1 MAVLLING
9 DKSQIEKDI
18 IITNEVI
25 PKLISATSSVEDPMT
40 SKKRQFKEISSDS
53 TLSLPAIRFD
63 RVGYKEW

>member
-9 DKSQIEKDI
+9 DKSKIEKEI

-25 PKLISATSSVEDPMT
+25 PKLISATSSVEDPMS
-40 SKKRQFKEISSDS
+40 SKKRPFKEISNESI
-53 TLSLPAIRFD
+53 LSLPAIRFD